1 MATDPVALM
10 ALDTASQSAIAPYT
24 PPDGLD
30 LNPYMTP
37 TTSLFET
44 IQNQLSWVP
53 QNLASIAA
61 QVFAAGAF
69 PRLRNF
75 NGYSA
80 AQLPSWLQLPANLQA
95 WQQVITQY
103 QPIENAFIA
112 QNNSLL
118 AQQAA
123 VLQSNVDFWN
133 SVAYFSGEDA
143 VQNIWGDLQNALDT
157 LKMAAAN
164 TQLSMGVITA
174 IQNQYGAQIPAALQ
188 QQITALTA
196 TYQGLKG
203 QVQSALGAI
212 PGALQYVGL
221 GVFPIVITVALT
233 VVASVSAAVWIY
245 ARQMAAAQ
253 VQAAT
258 LATNLVAWRDQQ
270 SEQDL
275 RSGKIT
281 ETQFEQRQA
290 QSNTMLNTIEKASGG
305 STTTKV
311 LEYVGAAVGI
321 GLIGWLGV
329 KLFRHIRARA

>member
-112 QNNSLL
+112 RSAHRTWLSR
-118 AQQAA
+118 
-123 VLQSNVDFWN
+123 VYSSRIVSIFNV
-133 SVAYFSGEDA
+133 
-143 VQNIWGDLQNALDT
+143 
-157 LKMAAAN
+157 
-164 TQLSMGVITA
+164 
-174 IQNQYGAQIPAALQ
+174 P
-188 QQITALTA
+188 
-196 TYQGLKG
+196 
-203 QVQSALGAI
+203 
-212 PGALQYVGL
+212 PR
-221 GVFPIVITVALT
+221 TVASAMKSHVQT
-233 VVASVSAAVWIY
+233 WFRCVAVVGNPVETPRRITFRFVGGTRSPSSRRRRWMCRLPTRQPSRRSKAAI
-245 ARQMAAAQ
+245 
-253 VQAAT
+253 
-258 LATNLVAWRDQQ
+258 
-270 SEQDL
+270 L
-275 RSGKIT
+275 R
-281 ETQFEQRQA
+281 
-290 QSNTMLNTIEKASGG
+290 
-305 STTTKV
+305 
-311 LEYVGAAVGI
+311 YP
-321 GLIGWLGV
+321 
-329 KLFRHIRARA
+329 